1 MYSLKVYW
9 FLAKLGKNLE
19 LKTAREF
26 DSAISL
32 RRKNKNKCSLLPYLA
47 YIYSDGSVEF

>member
-32 RRKNKNKCSLLPYLA
+32 RKRIKINVLCRLILPVSISMA
-47 YIYSDGSVEF
+47 P